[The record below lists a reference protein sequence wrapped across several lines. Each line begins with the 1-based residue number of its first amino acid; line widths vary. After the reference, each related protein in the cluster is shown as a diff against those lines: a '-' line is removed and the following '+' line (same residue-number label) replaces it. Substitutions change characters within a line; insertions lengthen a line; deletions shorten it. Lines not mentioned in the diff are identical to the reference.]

1 MKNSFYNIKKSKKL
15 FYSKISKIFLFLFFL
30 VKISIKYEVLNIYKI
45 KRQIKL
51 INQYYNLNN
60 KGILI
65 NKKHFKRVVN
75 PKVSIISA
83 VYNNGKF
90 ILRFLRSIQNQ
101 FFADIEII
109 FIDDYSRDNSALIIE
124 KNKKDDERIILLR
137 NKKNKGTLI
146 SRNIGAL
153 KAKGEFLIFPDP
165 DDMLSEDILSICYKI
180 SKRYNYDLIRFN
192 MYSNR
197 FFIFSFFDRNL
208 KRIIYQ
214 PELRTY
220 LIYGYGFKKLID
232 GIISNKFVRR
242 TSFLIALNS
251 INDYYLNKK
260 MIYFEDGLINYA
272 LHLKAKS
279 LYLLNHIGYYYIFN
293 KKSVSHYVN
302 TDLYFKC
309 FFIFLKFITEKTKN
323 NEYEKEINF
332 FFVREY
338 IPKNFLIEKISK
350 YSKIYEEV
358 INSLLN
364 IKFINII
371 NKNKLK
377 SLQNIILK
385 IKHRNIN

>member
-65 NKKHFKRVVN
+65 NKKNFKRVVN

-153 KAKGEFLIFPDP
+153 KAKGEFLKRKKLAIYYS
-165 DDMLSEDILSICYKI
+165 LI
-180 SKRYNYDLIRFN
+180 SK
-192 MYSNR
+192 
-197 FFIFSFFDRNL
+197 
-208 KRIIYQ
+208 
-214 PELRTY
+214 E
-220 LIYGYGFKKLID
+220 
-232 GIISNKFVRR
+232 
-242 TSFLIALNS
+242 
-251 INDYYLNKK
+251 
-260 MIYFEDGLINYA
+260 
-272 LHLKAKS
+272 
-279 LYLLNHIGYYYIFN
+279 
-293 KKSVSHYVN
+293 
-302 TDLYFKC
+302 
-309 FFIFLKFITEKTKN
+309 
-323 NEYEKEINF
+323 
-332 FFVREY
+332 
-338 IPKNFLIEKISK
+338 
-350 YSKIYEEV
+350 
-358 INSLLN
+358 
-364 IKFINII
+364 
-371 NKNKLK
+371 
-377 SLQNIILK
+377 
-385 IKHRNIN
+385 